1 MTISSN
7 FLLIK
12 ELKKINY
19 KIVFLLL
26 KFLALTLT
34 LTYLISTKKLTLASV
49 DFIVSRTGLFIS
61 IIVIILLIS
70 IPLVSL
76 RWAIILK
83 NLESKKKGLIELYKI
98 TLIAQFFA
106 ILMPGS
112 ATADLFKGYYL
123 HKDNKNKTNIYFS
136 ILLDRII
143 GLYSIIFLIFISY
156 ACNYRLISSFEYISI
171 FCNFLLISF
180 IIFNL
185 IIFLFKRKSLKIL
198 QSIKLKFISQKIQ
211 KIIACIE
218 LIQKTTLIKGFLLS
232 ILNQVTLIVIFLT
245 INIPFNNLGIHDFLK
260 ITFITPIGEIASM
273 ITLFPVGIGI
283 GHISFEELYLL
294 FGYTNGANIFNIF
307 IVAKI
312 IVGVIGGL
320 TYISYSRKS

>member
-1 MTISSN
+1 
-7 FLLIK
+7 LIN

-19 KIVFLLL
+19 KIAFLLL
-26 KFLALTLT
+26 KFLALILT
-34 LTYLISTKKLTLASV
+34 LTYLISTKKITLASV
-49 DFIVSRTGLFIS
+49 DFITSRTGLFIS
-61 IIVIILLIS
+61 IIVIILFIS

-106 ILMPGS
+106 IFIPGS
-112 ATADLFKGYYL
+112 ATADLSKGYYL

-143 GLYSIIFLIFISY
+143 GFYSIIFLIFISY
-156 ACNYRLISSFEYISI
+156 TYNYRLISSFEYISI

-185 IIFLFKRKSLKIL
+185 IIFLFKRKLLKIL
-198 QSIKLKFISQKIQ
+198 QSIELKFIGQKIQ

-232 ILNQVTLIVIFLT
+232 ILNQVALIVIFLT

-273 ITLFPVGIGI
+273 IPLFPVGIGI

-320 TYISYSRKS
+320 TYIFYSRKS